1 MTARQRRPR
10 TAAEAKQAAKDA
22 KPIAAPLLPAEE
34 ASTPGTHRSHET
46 IQQTCHDLL
55 RVSAG
60 LESFLNLLELQA
72 EEQAANNGLH
82 ALLAPL
88 KQQLDQA
95 VDRVQALY

>member
-10 TAAEAKQAAKDA
+10 TAAEARNAAMEAKLVADPMPPESDA
-22 KPIAAPLLPAEE
+22 TFGAEWNYK
-34 ASTPGTHRSHET
+34 T
-46 IQQTCHDLL
+46 IQQSCDDLI

-60 LESFLNLLELQA
+60 LDSLLTLLELQA
-72 EEQAANNGLH
+72 GEHAASNGLH

-95 VDRVQALY
+95 VNRVQALC